1 MKYIVILIL
10 ALSLFSCNQQSTKI
24 KVLQNRIDSLETQL
38 AKVYKPGFGEL
49 MTNVQS
55 HHSKLWFAGKYQN
68 WKLAKFEIKELN
80 EIVADILK
88 YQTERKESQ
97 YIKMMN
103 PALDSVNIAIEQKNK
118 ILFKTSYTLLT
129 NSCNECHLLTNFE
142 YNIVKI
148 PDSSPF
154 SNQDFK
160 TKKIN

>member
-1 MKYIVILIL
+1 MKYAVILIL
-10 ALSLFSCNQQSTKI
+10 ALSLFSCNQQSNKI

-38 AKVYKPGFGEL
+38 AEVYKPGFGEL

-68 WKLAKFEIKELN
+68 WRLAKFEIKELN

-103 PALDSVNIAIEQKNK
+103 PALDSLNIAIEQKNK

-160 TKKIN
+160 TKKK

>member
-10 ALSLFSCNQQSTKI
+10 ALSLFSCNQQATKI
-24 KVLQNRIDSLETQL
+24 EVLQNRIDSLEIQL
-38 AKVYKPGFGEL
+38 AEVYKPGFGEL

-80 EIVADILK
+80 EIIADIVK
-88 YQTERKESQ
+88 YQTERKENR

-103 PALDSVNIAIEQKNK
+103 PALDSISMAVKQKNK
-118 ILFKTSYTLLT
+118 LLFETSYVLLT

-160 TKKIN
+160 PKKNN